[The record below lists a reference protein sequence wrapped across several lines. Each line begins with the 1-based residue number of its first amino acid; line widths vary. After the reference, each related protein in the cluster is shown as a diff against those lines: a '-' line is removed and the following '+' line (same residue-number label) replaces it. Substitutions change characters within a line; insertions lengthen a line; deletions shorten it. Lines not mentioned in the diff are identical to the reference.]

1 MDDIVKQ
8 LRYVTG
14 RPTQCTPKITSAAED
29 EIERLRNGLEMLLVH
44 DDWER
49 PPEPDL
55 VEAVKNILSRK

>member
-1 MDDIVKQ
+1 MSRRSALSPWRGDAGDI
-8 LRYVTG
+8 G
-14 RPTQCTPKITSAAED
+14 AAPAAD